1 MMTPRSVLTAVLI
14 ALLVLSAMSLV
25 TAQHRARRAF
35 IEIERQKAETRQ
47 IEQQWSQLQLDQTAA
62 AKNSH
67 IEKVARTQLKMQPVT
82 PDRTQYIVKSA
93 EVLR

>member
-1 MMTPRSVLTAVLI
+1 MTPRTLLTTVLI

-25 TAQHRARRAF
+25 TAQHRARKAF
-35 IEIERQKAETRQ
+35 VEIERQKGETRQ
-47 IEQQWSQLQLDQTAA
+47 IEQQWSQLQLEQTAA
-62 AKNSH
+62 AKHSY
-67 IEKVARTQLKMQPVT
+67 IEKVARTQLNMQPVT